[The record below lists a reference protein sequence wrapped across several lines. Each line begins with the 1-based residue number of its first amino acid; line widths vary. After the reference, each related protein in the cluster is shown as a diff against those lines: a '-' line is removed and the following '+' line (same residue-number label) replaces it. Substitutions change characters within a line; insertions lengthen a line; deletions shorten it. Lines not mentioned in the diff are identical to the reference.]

1 MLDYKVKTIR
11 ALDRGLQV
19 LEHLNIY
26 GGATVAEMHDATG
39 LSRATLIRIL
49 MTLKENELVWQR
61 MADGA
66 FLPGYHLERIV
77 VEPSVAR
84 RLSEISTPYL
94 LELCDK
100 TLWPSVV
107 AVPGAGCM
115 EVIETN
121 VSKAYF
127 DEIALGPVGFNID
140 YLLAATGRTFLAFC
154 KNDERESILETLRR
168 NNRPGHAMAYDHKAI
183 ERMVEEIQ
191 QRGYGLRAPDFGGS
205 FDNKP
210 LNEYDDG
217 RHSMAVPIR
226 VARIGIIGSLN
237 ITWKK
242 KVFDLDEGVDHLLK
256 DLKKAARR
264 IESAYRKAASITS
277 KS

>member
-19 LEHLNIY
+19 LEYLYIH
-26 GGATVAEMHDATG
+26 GGATLAEMYDATG
-39 LSRATLIRIL
+39 ISRATLLRIL

-77 VEPSVAR
+77 VEPSVAK
-84 RLSEISTPYL
+84 RLSEISAPYL

-107 AVPGAGCM
+107 AVPGTGCM
-115 EVIETN
+115 EIIETN
-121 VSKAYF
+121 VTQAYF
-127 DEIALGPVGFNID
+127 DEIVLGPVGFKLD
-140 YLLAATGRTFLAFC
+140 YLLTATGRAFLAFC
-154 KNDERESILETLRR
+154 KKHERESILETLRR
-168 NNRPGHAMAYDHKAI
+168 NNQPGHAMTYDHKAI

-191 QRGYGLRAPDFGGS
+191 QRGYGLRAPDYGGS
-205 FDNKP
+205 FAHKP

-226 VARIGIIGSLN
+226 VARIGTIGSLN

-256 DLKKAARR
+256 DLQKAARR
-264 IESAYRKAASITS
+264 IGSAYRKAALTTS